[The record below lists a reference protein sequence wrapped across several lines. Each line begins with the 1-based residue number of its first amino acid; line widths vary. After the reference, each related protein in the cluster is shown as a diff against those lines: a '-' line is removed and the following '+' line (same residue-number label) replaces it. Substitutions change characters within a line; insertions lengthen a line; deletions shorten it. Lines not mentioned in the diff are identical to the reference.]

1 VAFIVKI
8 PSGGCRVHCGKNIF
22 SRSSAAEGAERLSQA
37 SGEIQSRVQWRITN
51 LMSDVDLAL
60 APMTSP
66 VIFCRN
72 VFIYFSQHAT
82 RRTVRAFADTMPSLA
97 YLFVG
102 MAESLMDVSSD
113 FELREIGGG
122 FVHIRNLIGTR
133 TFVQL

>member
-1 VAFIVKI
+1 
-8 PSGGCRVHCGKNIF
+8 
-22 SRSSAAEGAERLSQA
+22 
-37 SGEIQSRVQWRITN
+37 
-51 LMSDVDLAL
+51 MSDVDLAL

-82 RRTVRAFADTMPSLA
+82 RKTVGAFAETMSSPA

-122 FVHIRNLIGTR
+122 FVHIRI
-133 TFVQL
+133 